1 MAVHRDG
8 IDAADAASRRFLSE
22 IQRFPMLSAEEE
34 RDLARRWREEGDRK
48 AAEKLASSH
57 MRLVVRIARDYGGYG
72 LPLHDLIAEGNVG
85 LVRALDG
92 FDPDRGVRFA
102 TYAMWWIRSAI
113 QEHALASWSLVRTGT
128 TGSQKKLFF
137 NLRRMK
143 NRLQGPDRS
152 GLASEVA
159 AKIAEDLGVPEHDVY
174 MMNDRLGGGDQSLN
188 APLREETT
196 EEWVD
201 LLVDDEQQDP
211 ETIVMDR
218 AESAHRRRL
227 LARALTT
234 LNDRERRI
242 LIKRRLA
249 DEPTTLECLSR
260 EYGVSRERVRQIETR
275 AFDKVCK
282 AIVTKKRPLP
292 GAASAADRVA
302 AQ

>member
-1 MAVHRDG
+1 MAAAREG
-8 IDAADAASRRFLSE
+8 IDAADTASRRFLSE

-34 RDLARRWREEGDRK
+34 RDLARRWRDAGDRK

-137 NLRRMK
+137 NLRRLK
-143 NRLQGPDRS
+143 NRLQGPDRPGIS
-152 GLASEVA
+152 NEVVA
-159 AKIAEDLGVPEHDVY
+159 EIATTLNVPEHDVR
-174 MMNDRLGGGDQSLN
+174 MMNDRLAGGDQSLN

-201 LLVDDEQQDP
+201 LLIDEEQQDP
-211 ETIVMDR
+211 ETIVLDQ
-218 AESAHRRRL
+218 AESSHRRAM
-227 LARALTT
+227 LAKALET

-242 LIKRRLA
+242 LIRRRLA
-249 DEPTTLECLSR
+249 DEPTTLENLSQ

-275 AFDKVCK
+275 AFDKLCK
-282 AIVTKKRPLP
+282 AIVARKRPLT
-292 GAASAADRVA
+292 AANGREAAR
-302 AQ
+302 